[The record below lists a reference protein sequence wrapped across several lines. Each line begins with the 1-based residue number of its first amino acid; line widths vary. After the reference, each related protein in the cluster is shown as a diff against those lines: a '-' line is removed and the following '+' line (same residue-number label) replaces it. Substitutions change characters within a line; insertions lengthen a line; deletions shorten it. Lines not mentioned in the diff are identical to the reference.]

1 MAIETIAEYSEPNPG
16 RDDPAVRADVPA
28 GPTLDASATAAVR
41 QLLDE
46 HPEIAREIREL
57 LRTRVQ
63 LEEVTRRGEETK
75 KAAAEAEQR

>member
-28 GPTLDASATAAVR
+28 GPTLDASATTAIR

-46 HPEIAREIREL
+46 HPEITKEIA
-57 LRTRVQ
+57 V
-63 LEEVTRRGEETK
+63 
-75 KAAAEAEQR
+75 A